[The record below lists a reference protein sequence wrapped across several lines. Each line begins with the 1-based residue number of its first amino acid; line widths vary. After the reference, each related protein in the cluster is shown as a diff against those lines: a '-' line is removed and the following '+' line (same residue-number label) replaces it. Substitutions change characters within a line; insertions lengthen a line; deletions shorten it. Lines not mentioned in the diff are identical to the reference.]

1 MKAMILS
8 DLITLKRSMMQL
20 TFTCIIIGSVI
31 GAAMGSTVSAAAC
44 IASMLPFMFL
54 FSIVAYDE
62 LNGWERF
69 RMSLPISR
77 RNVVLG
83 RYASAAI
90 VSGVSLLLGVGCGAL
105 VTAVA
110 GILPL
115 PDELAIG
122 LSWEHNPPSAMF
134 GAAAGGVGIIMI
146 TMSVALP
153 LIMRY
158 GMTKATRIIPIVF
171 LLIFCFGMGF
181 FGEFF
186 LGATGL
192 EATLVRL
199 MGAGDAGFL
208 VLAAG
213 AIVVVAAIYAISAAI
228 SIKLY
233 AKREL

>member
-8 DLITLKRSMMQL
+8 DFMTLKRSMLQL
-20 TFTCIIIGSVI
+20 ILSCVVIGSILGV
-31 GAAMGSTVSAAAC
+31 AMGSTVAAAAS

-62 LNGWERF
+62 FNGWERF

-90 VSGVSLLLGVGCGAL
+90 VSAAGIVVGVCVGAI

-110 GILPL
+110 GALPL
-115 PDELAIG
+115 SAETAAS
-122 LSWEHNPPSAMF
+122 LSWENNPIGAMI
-134 GAAAGGVGIIMI
+134 GAAVGGVGAIMV
-146 TMSVALP
+146 TMAVALP

-158 GMTKATRIIPIVF
+158 GMTKATRIIPIIF
-171 LLIFCFGMGF
+171 LIIFCFGLGMVGQGL
-181 FGEFF
+181 FG
-186 LGATGL
+186 ADGL
-192 EATLVRL
+192 EGIVFAL
-199 MGAGDAGFL
+199 MNSGEGIAIA
-208 VLAAG
+208 VAIPVAAV
-213 AIVVVAAIYAISAAI
+213 IAIYAVSAAI
-228 SIKLY
+228 AIKLY